1 MITDLA
7 AAVYASEY
15 VKEKMGNLIPGQTLI
30 YERANG
36 ITYARYRD
44 PPHNKIPRWE
54 IGRDVDHESLGYSDF
69 KSMQRIARDHEG
81 FKDAWETMLTQYYLI
96 KDIDIDTKNL

>member
-1 MITDLA
+1 VITDLA
-7 AAVYASEY
+7 AAVYAREY
-15 VKEKMGNLIPGQTLI
+15 AKEKMGNLIPGQTLI
-30 YERANG
+30 YEHANG

-54 IGRDVDHESLGYSDF
+54 IGRDVECESLGYNDF
-69 KSMQRIARDHEG
+69 RNMQRMARGHEG
-81 FKDAWETMLTQYYLI
+81 FKDAWETMLTQYYLL

>member
-7 AAVYASEY
+7 AADCASEY
-15 VKEKMGNLIPGQTLI
+15 VKEKMGNLIPGQMLI

-54 IGRDVDHESLGYSDF
+54 IGRDADCESLGYSDF

>member
-7 AAVYASEY
+7 AVVYASECA
-15 VKEKMGNLIPGQTLI
+15 KEKMGNLIPGQTLI

-54 IGRDVDHESLGYSDF
+54 IGRDADHQSLEYSDF
-69 KSMQRIARDHEG
+69 KCMQRIAHHHEG
-81 FKDAWETMLTQYYLI
+81 FKDAWENMLTQYYLL